1 MSHGKWVPAD
11 TPLIVKTFKFATPCS
26 MLLPELGTGTTQG
39 DFDMTRQTRMKLA
52 ALATAVVATLGVA
65 AIAPATA
72 DNAGK
77 SHVTNMRGEV
87 YCC

>member
-1 MSHGKWVPAD
+1 
-11 TPLIVKTFKFATPCS
+11 
-26 MLLPELGTGTTQG
+26 
-39 DFDMTRQTRMKLA
+39 MKLA

>member
-1 MSHGKWVPAD
+1 
-11 TPLIVKTFKFATPCS
+11 

-65 AIAPATA
+65 AVAPATA

-77 SHVTNMRGEV
+77 SHVTNMRDASL
-87 YCC
+87 CC

>member
-1 MSHGKWVPAD
+1 
-11 TPLIVKTFKFATPCS
+11 

-39 DFDMTRQTRMKLA
+39 DFDMTRQTRIKFA
-52 ALATAVVATLGVA
+52 AIVTAVVATLGVA

-77 SHVTNMRGEV
+77 SHVTNMRGEINT
-87 YCC
+87 CC

>member
-1 MSHGKWVPAD
+1 
-11 TPLIVKTFKFATPCS
+11 

-39 DFDMTRQTRMKLA
+39 DFDMTRQTRIKFA
-52 ALATAVVATLGVA
+52 ALATAIVATLGVA

-77 SHVTNMRGEV
+77 SHVTTNMRDGNA
-87 YCC
+87 CC